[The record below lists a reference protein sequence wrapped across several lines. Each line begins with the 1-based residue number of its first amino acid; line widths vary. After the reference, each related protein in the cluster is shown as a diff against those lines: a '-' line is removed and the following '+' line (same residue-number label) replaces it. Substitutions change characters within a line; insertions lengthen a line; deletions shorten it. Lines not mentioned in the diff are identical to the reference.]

1 MFVEYVRIVNK
12 MSKLNP
18 EDKVNVELDRDVANQ
33 LIKLKNV
40 GDSYSDIIRS
50 LLYEKKER

>member
-1 MFVEYVRIVNK
+1 